1 MALRLHNKENRR
13 TDRRRHPKRSPG
25 PAFRSRSWRKVRTPH
40 GSVPRD
46 ERGQRAAQA
55 PADGQCH
62 RKQTASRPQG
72 LGARVK
78 RRGKSPPP
86 RAARPGAR
94 KTLRG
99 ARQTGKTGRL
109 PDPGGASRRDN
120 PGFVAPGCEAG
131 NAGRKVRV
139 RGMTV
144 EPPGDR
150 RGTKSGLRRCRH
162 LFEATEGGLRD
173 QRVPERG
180 GGEEVGGQWAGVVT
194 ACRGGA
200 AGA

>member
-1 MALRLHNKENRR
+1 M
-13 TDRRRHPKRSPG
+13 
-25 PAFRSRSWRKVRTPH
+25 
-40 GSVPRD
+40 
-46 ERGQRAAQA
+46 
-55 PADGQCH
+55 
-62 RKQTASRPQG
+62 
-72 LGARVK
+72 K

-109 PDPGGASRRDN
+109 PDLGGASRQDN
-120 PGFVAPGCEAG
+120 PGLVAPGREAG

-144 EPPGDR
+144 DPPGDR

-162 LFEATEGGLRD
+162 LFKS
-173 QRVPERG
+173 
-180 GGEEVGGQWAGVVT
+180 
-194 ACRGGA
+194 
-200 AGA
+200 